1 MPAAKTAMK
10 TDGEK
15 EMKTVKLL
23 KKTVSLILPI
33 ALILGGCAGKAP
45 SVDQSTQD
53 GKESPVSIADGTTTD
68 SSLETQTDASGGRV
82 SGLPFDFQ
90 VNPKNFELTMETG
103 GTLLTVSQ
111 GGKEREYSDYQEKD
125 GTVSWRYP
133 GEGTS
138 VAITPAEDYLSVTIT
153 SETEEDNTFVWP
165 EISGETYYFPFG
177 EGKRVP
183 AGDSVFREYLNGQ
196 EFSVLEQLSMPFWIT
211 SSGEFSIL
219 YIVEDPFRT
228 NLQFSADPAIT
239 LSVSHDYPAIDRS
252 RFSSYRIYL
261 TGPDPVSA
269 ARLYRNYRME
279 QGDFMTLEQ
288 KAQSNPDIRKL
299 YGAPFI
305 YLWGEFLI
313 SPEDI
318 DWKAFRQAADSPLT
332 EYLSSFAG
340 SQENGSEFTAALEE
354 IKKQD
359 YVAEY
364 QKNTV
369 CSYLS
374 QLLKREDFW
383 DPSVFTQHSPAMTQL
398 LAKGYENLT
407 ETEKI
412 QVKKEA
418 LAVNWPEIF
427 TDAKQW
433 TDSGTTELLQ
443 GLKESGIDRA
453 WIGLNSWEQA
463 YAKPE
468 LVEKA
473 AAQGYLIGSYD
484 SYHSIHEPGKEQW
497 ITAQFEDTALYE
509 EATVTDKN
517 GEKVGGF
524 QNVGRK
530 LNPVLAFPAVEAR
543 MEDIMSN
550 SLPFNSW
557 FIDCDATGEIYDDYS
572 PSHPATQEEDLAA
585 RLERMAYIR
594 DQYRFVVGSEGGNDF
609 AASTIA
615 FAHGIEL
622 KTFSWMDDDMKKNR
636 DSEYYIGKYYN
647 PAGGVAEHFSKRI
660 PVKDKYYTL
669 FVDPRYDIPLYKLVY
684 NDSVIT
690 GYHWDWSTFKIQ
702 GATADR
708 MVREVLYNVPP
719 LYHLDAAEW
728 KRYQKDIAAHHAVW
742 SEFSRKAV
750 LQEMTD
756 FKYLTQDG
764 AVQKTVYGE
773 NIAAVANFAEEAYEY
788 EGNSIPGHS
797 VWIQMDG
804 KSMIY
809 TPSLQPGNA

>member
-1 MPAAKTAMK
+1 
-10 TDGEK
+10 
-15 EMKTVKLL
+15 MKTVKLL
-23 KKTVSLILPI
+23 KKSACLILPI
-33 ALILGGCAGKAP
+33 ALILGGCTGKVP
-45 SVDQSTQD
+45 SADQSAQD
-53 GKESPVSIADGTTTD
+53 GMEPPANIAGEITVESSIQTHTD
-68 SSLETQTDASGGRV
+68 TSGHTASG
-82 SGLPFDFQ
+82 LAFDFK
-90 VNPKNFELTMETG
+90 VDPETFELTMETE
-103 GTLLTVSQ
+103 GTMLTVSRA
-111 GGKEREYSDYQEKD
+111 GEERVFSDYQEKD

-133 GEGTS
+133 EEKAAVT
-138 VAITPAEDYLSVTIT
+138 ITPAEDYLSVTIT
-153 SETEEDNTFVWP
+153 SETEEDNTFLWP
-165 EISGETYYFPFG
+165 EITGETYYIPFG

-183 AGDSVFREYLNGQ
+183 AGDEVWREYLNGQ
-196 EFSVLEQLSMPFWIT
+196 KFAVLEQLSMPFWIT
-211 SSGEFSIL
+211 SSGAYSIL
-219 YIVEDPFRT
+219 FIAEDPFRT
-228 NLQFSADPAIT
+228 HLQFSSDPDIT
-239 LSVSHDYPAIDRS
+239 FSVSHEYPAIDQSRS
-252 RFSSYRIYL
+252 SSYRIYL
-261 TGPDPVSA
+261 AGADPVSA
-269 ARLYRNYRME
+269 AKLYRNYRME
-279 QGDFMTLEQ
+279 QGDFATLEQ

-305 YLWGEFLI
+305 YLWGEFVI
-313 SPEDI
+313 SPDDI
-318 DWKAFRQAADSPLT
+318 DWKAFRQAADSPLAD
-332 EYLSSFAG
+332 YLSTFAG
-340 SQENGSEFTAALEE
+340 SQENGPEFTAVLEE
-354 IKKQD
+354 IKNQD

-364 QKNTV
+364 QKNTI
-369 CSYLS
+369 CSFIS
-374 QLLKREDFW
+374 QLLQREDFW
-383 DPSVFTQHSPAMTQL
+383 NPSVFTEHSAAMTEL
-398 LAKGYENLT
+398 LEKGYENLT
-407 ETEKI
+407 DTEKM

-427 TDAKQW
+427 ADAGQWMGSDTTD
-433 TDSGTTELLQ
+433 LLQ
-443 GLKESGIDRA
+443 GLKENGIDRA
-453 WIGLNSWEQA
+453 WLGLNSWEQA

-484 SYHSIHEPGKEQW
+484 SYHSIHEPGREQW
-497 ITAQFEDTALYE
+497 ITAQFDDTSLYE

-517 GEKVGGF
+517 GEKESGF

-557 FIDCDATGEIYDDYS
+557 FIDCDATGEIYDDYT
-572 PSHPATQEEDLAA
+572 PSHPTTQEEDLAA

-594 DQYRFVVGSEGGNDF
+594 DRYRFVVGSEGGNDF

-647 PAGGVAEHFSKRI
+647 PGGGVAEHFSKRI
-660 PVKDKYYTL
+660 PVKERYYTL
-669 FVDPRYDIPLYKLVY
+669 FVDPRYDVPLYKLVY

-742 SEFSRKAV
+742 SEFSREAV

-756 FKYLTQDG
+756 FKYLTEDG

-773 NIAAVANFAEEAYEY
+773 KIAAVANFTDEAFEY

-797 VWIQMDG
+797 VWIQLDG
-804 KSMIY
+804 KSTIY
-809 TPSLQPGNA
+809 TPSLQPENA

>member
-1 MPAAKTAMK
+1 MRKHNYFHIGISVLLILSSILSGCGIKNSMEESESGANEQTISQQTLNP
-10 TDGEK
+10 
-15 EMKTVKLL
+15 TVSINYQADPEDF
-23 KKTVSLILPI
+23 SLILKDGDNQI
-33 ALILGGCAGKAP
+33 A
-45 SVDQSTQD
+45 
-53 GKESPVSIADGTTTD
+53 
-68 SSLETQTDASGGRV
+68 V
-82 SGLPFDFQ
+82 SGQ
-90 VNPKNFELTMETG
+90 SPKR
-103 GTLLTVSQ
+103 TVSDF
-111 GGKEREYSDYQEKD
+111 RESDTE
-125 GTVSWRYP
+125 TFWRYP
-133 GEGTS
+133 EEQIS
-138 VAITPAEDYLSVTIT
+138 VSIKPQENYLSVTIT
-153 SETEEDNTFVWP
+153 SETDDDNEFSWP
-165 EISGETYYFPFG
+165 NISADTDYIPFG
-177 EGKRVP
+177 EGKRIP
-183 AGDSVFREYLNGQ
+183 ADDLIWQNYLNAQ

-211 SSGEFSIL
+211 EAGDYSVLFIMENP
-219 YIVEDPFRT
+219 YRT
-228 NLQFSADPAIT
+228 QLNFSANPDIAF
-239 LSVSHDYPAIDRS
+239 SVSHEYPQIDDVKEN
-252 RFSSYRIYL
+252 RFRIYL
-261 TGPDPVSA
+261 TDSNPVSA
-269 ARLYRNYRME
+269 AKLYRSYVNER
-279 QGDFMTLEQ
+279 GDFKTLEQ
-288 KAQSNPDIRKL
+288 KAAENPDIRKL

-313 SPEDI
+313 SPDDI

-332 EYLSSFAG
+332 VYLSSFAG

-374 QLLKREDFW
+374 QLLKRGDFW
-383 DPSVFTQHSPAMTQL
+383 DPAVFTQHSPAMTQL

-509 EATVTDKN
+509 KATVTDKN

-557 FIDCDATGEIYDDYS
+557 FIDCDANGEIYDDYS
-572 PSHPATQEEDLAA
+572 PSNHATQEEDLAA
-585 RLERMAYIR
+585 RL
-594 DQYRFVVGSEGGNDF
+594 
-609 AASTIA
+609 
-615 FAHGIEL
+615 
-622 KTFSWMDDDMKKNR
+622 
-636 DSEYYIGKYYN
+636 
-647 PAGGVAEHFSKRI
+647 
-660 PVKDKYYTL
+660 
-669 FVDPRYDIPLYKLVY
+669 
-684 NDSVIT
+684 
-690 GYHWDWSTFKIQ
+690 
-702 GATADR
+702 
-708 MVREVLYNVPP
+708 
-719 LYHLDAAEW
+719 
-728 KRYQKDIAAHHAVW
+728 
-742 SEFSRKAV
+742 
-750 LQEMTD
+750 
-756 FKYLTQDG
+756 
-764 AVQKTVYGE
+764 
-773 NIAAVANFAEEAYEY
+773 
-788 EGNSIPGHS
+788 
-797 VWIQMDG
+797 
-804 KSMIY
+804 
-809 TPSLQPGNA
+809 